1 MTYVQKA
8 RLTFLGIDDELK
20 NDATSVY
27 STVINS
33 SFFPVPAPIA
43 VGTVAGPPIAPAAG
57 AAPLYDDQQYGVKA
71 VTFTKRT
78 NTKRMK
84 FSLNGALNNLS
95 LSNKAK
101 IIIESVTIP
110 NILSHTIKQS
120 KCINNIQLRLRGLS
134 RNISWDSTSK
144 GKSTLIFSCPVFLNT
159 QGYGETLSP
168 NQPPDGTAAAQ
179 RPRINADNNGHLF
192 INTSPDTLYNFNID
206 DSFLKNGIFEFE
218 LLYDIGNC
226 IYNENKFNQF
236 SYVPQTIDFDHDKD
250 DFEQFMISI
259 IVMDVED
266 DNDKL
271 YNNEEM
277 INKMNKLL
285 IGKYNMK

>member
-1 MTYVQKA
+1 MSYKQVC

-20 NDATSVY
+20 NDTTSVY
-27 STVINS
+27 TTNLNS
-33 SFFPVPAPIA
+33 SFFPIPTAIA
-43 VGTVAGPPIAPAAG
+43 AA
-57 AAPLYDDQQYGVKA
+57 AAPTYESQQYGVQA
-71 VTFTKRT
+71 VTFTQRT
-78 NTKRMK
+78 NTKRMR
-84 FSLNGALNNLS
+84 FSLNGALNNLN

-110 NILSHTIKQS
+110 NILSHTFKQS
-120 KCINNIQLRLRGLS
+120 KCVNNIQLRLRGLS

-144 GKSTLIFSCPVFLNT
+144 GKSTLIFSCPVFFNT
-159 QGYGETLSP
+159 QGYGDTTGTPL
-168 NQPPDGTAAAQ
+168 PDQYTAAQ

-218 LLYDIGNC
+218 LLYDFGNC
-226 IYNENKFNQF
+226 IFNESVANRY
-236 SYVPQTIDFDHDKD
+236 SYVPQTINFDNDKD

-259 IVMDVED
+259 IVMDVEETD
-266 DNDKL
+266 DKL
-271 YNNEEM
+271 YDDKEM
-277 INKMNKLL
+277 INKINKLL

>member
-27 STVINS
+27 TTNINS
-33 SFFPVPAPIA
+33 SFFPVPAAIP
-43 VGTVAGPPIAPAAG
+43 VGTVAGTPITPAAG
-57 AAPLYDDQQYGVKA
+57 AAPLYDEQQYGVEA
-71 VTFTKRT
+71 VTFTQRK

-110 NILSHTIKQS
+110 NILSHTFKQS
-120 KCINNIQLRLRGLS
+120 KCVNNIQLRLRGLS

-144 GKSTLIFSCPVFLNT
+144 GKSTLIFSCPVFFNT
-159 QGYGETLSP
+159 QGYGETITGAAV
-168 NQPPDGTAAAQ
+168 PDGLAIAQ

-192 INTSPDTLYNFNID
+192 INTSPDTLYNFSID

-218 LLYDIGNC
+218 LLYDIGN
-226 IYNENKFNQF
+226 IIKNVNVNNQF
-236 SYVPQTIDFDHDKD
+236 LYLPQTINFENDKD

-277 INKMNKLL
+277 INKINKLL